1 MKFVNIALRNLSR
14 QKRRTLLLGSAIAF
28 GVFIVTLVNALSA
41 GTIRILQD
49 NMADLVGGHVFVSL
63 EYKDGD
69 KTISVIDDETKLLA
83 AAKAL
88 GVADDRISRT
98 MVLRGSTVIFNGK
111 ETLQQVYGLS
121 VDKDT
126 HLSAKLGLS
135 VDDVAK
141 IKAKKNSL
149 VIAKKTAEKLKVS
162 VGDTVLV
169 KCRTITGQQN
179 VGEFEIVA
187 VTNDTSEFSGIIAFG
202 RRDFLVELANLAN
215 PSSYLQMTIKL
226 DNLDLAPAFAEA
238 LKAEVK
244 KAYPLKKQDN
254 GMNFSMTSS
263 VFKIGDSADFTGTQ
277 AEVTTINDMM
287 STVTQAASVLRY
299 ISLGVLVL
307 LLLITMI
314 GIANTFRMIMYER
327 TKEIGTMRALGM
339 HRGEV
344 RSIMLWE
351 AVFLSLSGV
360 ILGVAV
366 AFLGMVV
373 LSLPSFGTESFVAI
387 ILQNGH
393 LFFQLDVPS
402 LVAATI
408 LVVVFTWLAALG
420 PARKAAKLEPAEA
433 LRTNY

>member
-69 KTISVIDDETKLLA
+69 KTISVINDESKLLTA
-83 AAKAL
+83 VKAM
-88 GVADDRISRT
+88 GVGEDRIART
-98 MVLRGSTVIFNGK
+98 MALRASTVIFNGK
-111 ETLQQVYGLS
+111 ETIQQVYGLS
-121 VDKDT
+121 VDKDA
-126 HLSAKLGLS
+126 HLSAKLGLTA
-135 VDDVAK
+135 DDVAK
-141 IKAKKNSL
+141 IKAQKNSL
-149 VIAKKTAEKLKVS
+149 VIAKKTAEKLKAN
-162 VGDTVLV
+162 VGDSVLV
-169 KCRTITGQQN
+169 KCKTITGQQN
-179 VGEFEIVA
+179 VGEFVIVA
-187 VTNDTSEFSGIIAFG
+187 ITNDTSEFSGIVAFG
-202 RRDFLVELANLAN
+202 RRDYLVELANLAN
-215 PSSYLQMTIKL
+215 DSSYLVMTIKL
-226 DNLDLAPAFAEA
+226 DNLDEAPLFAER
-238 LKAEVK
+238 LKSEVA
-244 KAYPLKKQDN
+244 KAYPLKKKEETAFN
-254 GMNFSMTSS
+254 MTSA
-263 VFKIGDSADFTGTQ
+263 VFKIGDSAEFTGTQ

-287 STVTQAASVLRY
+287 STITQAASVLRY

-344 RSIMLWE
+344 RGTMLWE

-360 ILGVAV
+360 ILGVAL
-366 AFLGMVV
+366 AFAAMVL
-373 LSLPSFGTESFVAI
+373 LSLPSFGTDSFVAI

-393 LFFQLDVPS
+393 LYFQLDVPS
-402 LVAATI
+402 LIAATI
-408 LVVVFTWLAALG
+408 LVVLFTWLAALG
-420 PARKAAKLEPAEA
+420 PSNKAAKLEPAEA